1 MGETRRQQNDA
12 ELAEI
17 RRLEHLKWVG
27 ESATQAWN
35 SGRMFHTVTLHH
47 GGTEAGSIGQGKA
60 VQGHDV
66 AGALQVIETAGW
78 RLEATGYVFQPLKER
93 SHVLTDSTQVTGNI
107 VGIYTFR
114 RPPDV
119 PAMPS

>member
-1 MGETRRQQNDA
+1 MSGTPKQQNEA

-47 GGTEAGSIGQGKA
+47 GGTEAGYISRKT

-66 AGALQVIETAGW
+66 AGALQVIEAAGW

-93 SHVLTDSTQVTGNI
+93 SQVLSDSMQVTGNI

>member
-1 MGETRRQQNDA
+1 MGTPKQQNDA
-12 ELAEI
+12 ELVEI
-17 RRLEHLKWVG
+17 RRLDHLKQVG

-35 SGRMFHTVTLHH
+35 SGRLFHTVALHH
-47 GGTEAGSIGQGKA
+47 GGTEAGYIGQGKA

-93 SHVLTDSTQVTGNI
+93 SHALTDSTHVTGNI

-114 RPPDV
+114 RPPARPD
-119 PAMPS
+119 